1 MCRLQRVIGVY
12 LILCFS
18 IECRKTKTQVI
29 TTVLIR
35 RKENI
40 LKNSWP
46 LKVKPT
52 KLNKAR
58 DLAGDQVVI
67 GFSLHLIG
75 WESGASFLGQLQ
87 SEVNQNKKQSRIT
100 FDTLYYPT
108 NIFRGKKETEQ
119 LNNRPLIPA
128 TEWRYS
134 FIIRTDQNGAR

>member
-18 IECRKTKTQVI
+18 IECRKTKTKVI

-40 LKNSWP
+40 FKNSWP

-87 SEVNQNKKQSRIT
+87 SEVNQKQKTVPYYFRHALLPDKYHSR
-100 FDTLYYPT
+100 
-108 NIFRGKKETEQ
+108 
-119 LNNRPLIPA
+119 
-128 TEWRYS
+128 
-134 FIIRTDQNGAR
+134 

>member
-1 MCRLQRVIGVY
+1 M
-12 LILCFS
+12 LCFS
-18 IECRKTKTQVI
+18 IECRKTKTKVI

-40 LKNSWP
+40 FKNSWP

-75 WESGASFLGQLQ
+75 WESGASSLGQLQ
-87 SEVNQNKKQSRIT
+87 SEVNQKQKTVSYYFRHALLPDKYLSR
-100 FDTLYYPT
+100 
-108 NIFRGKKETEQ
+108 
-119 LNNRPLIPA
+119 
-128 TEWRYS
+128 
-134 FIIRTDQNGAR
+134 